1 MKELK
6 EDNDILREKIQD
18 LEASAVSSTQYYPAY
33 RSLLIFFISV
43 SYENFQS
50 SRVQVMIFFILLN

>member
-18 LEASAVSSTQYYPAY
+18 LEVSAVSSTQYYPAY

-43 SYENFQS
+43 SYENLVGKYF
-50 SRVQVMIFFILLN
+50 LNVPEFK

>member
-43 SYENFQS
+43 SYENLVGKYF
-50 SRVQVMIFFILLN
+50 LNVPEFK